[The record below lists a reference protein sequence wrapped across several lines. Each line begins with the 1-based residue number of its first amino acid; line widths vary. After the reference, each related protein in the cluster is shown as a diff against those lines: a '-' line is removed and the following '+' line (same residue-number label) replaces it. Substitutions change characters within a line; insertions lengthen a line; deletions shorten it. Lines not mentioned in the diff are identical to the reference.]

1 MKVVFVAS
9 GNFGNKVDNLTK
21 AQGDSLITAGVELIY
36 FPVIGKGIS
45 GYLSHI
51 GKLKKFLKENKVS
64 IIHAH
69 FGLCGIV
76 GYFAKSNE
84 KLILS
89 FMGDDL
95 IGSLNRK
102 GNYSLQGKFFTVL
115 NKFFARF
122 IYDFNIVKSQNL
134 KNKLWRST
142 KAEIIPNGVNFSVF
156 FPIDKKAVRKELGI
170 DENAKIVLFAAD
182 PSRTEKN
189 FNLAKE
195 AVKVTGI
202 NNLELKVVH
211 KISQQELNKYYN
223 AADVVLLTSV
233 HEGSPNVIK
242 EAMACNRPI
251 VSTDVGDV
259 KEHLSNTEGCFVSAH
274 NIKELSSKIVKA
286 LAYETTCGRNDILF
300 LRSEN
305 IAQRITS
312 IYKSVLNK

>member
-9 GNFGNKVDNLTK
+9 GNFGNSVDNLTK
-21 AQGDSLITAGVELIY
+21 AQGDSLIAAGIEIIY
-36 FPVIGKGIS
+36 FPIIGKGIK

-51 GKLKKFLKENKVS
+51 SKLKRFLKENKVS

-84 KLILS
+84 KLMIS

-95 IGSLNRK
+95 IGSVNNE
-102 GNYSLQGKFFTVL
+102 GNYSLQSRFFTVL
-115 NKFFARF
+115 NKFFAKF

-142 KAEIIPNGVNFSVF
+142 KAEIIPNGVNFLVF
-156 FPIDKKAVRKELGI
+156 FPIEKKTVRKELGI
-170 DENAKIVLFAAD
+170 NENVKIVLFAAD
-182 PSRTEKN
+182 PLRAEKN
-189 FNLAKE
+189 FSLAKA
-195 AVKVTGI
+195 AVNATGI
-202 NNLELKVVH
+202 NDLELKVVH
-211 KISQQELNKYYN
+211 KISQQELNRQYN
-223 AADVVLLTSV
+223 AADVVLLTSM

-259 KEHLSNTEGCFVSAH
+259 NDLISKTEGCFVSSQEV
-274 NIKELSSKIVKA
+274 KELADNIVKA
-286 LAYETTCGRNDILF
+286 LAYENTSGRNDILS

-305 IAQRITS
+305 IAQKVIGVYNS
-312 IYKSVLNK
+312 ILNK

>member
-9 GNFGNKVDNLTK
+9 GNFGNNVDNLTK
-21 AQGDSLITAGVELIY
+21 AQGDSLIAAGLELIY
-36 FPVIGKGIS
+36 FPIVGKGIR
-45 GYLSHI
+45 GYLANI
-51 GKLKKFLKENKVS
+51 GKLKRFLKENKVS
-64 IIHAH
+64 IVHTH

-84 KLILS
+84 KLITS

-95 IGSLNRK
+95 IGSLNGRGK
-102 GNYSLQGKFFTVL
+102 YSLQSRFFTFL

-134 KNKLWRST
+134 KNELWSNT
-142 KAEIIPNGVNFSVF
+142 EAEIIPNGVNFLVF
-156 FPIDKKAVRKELGI
+156 FPIEKKVVRKELDI
-170 DENAKIVLFAAD
+170 NENAKIVLFAAD
-182 PSRTEKN
+182 PSRAEKN

-195 AVKVTGI
+195 AVKATGI
-202 NNLELKVVH
+202 NNLELRVVH
-211 KISQQELNKYYN
+211 KISQQELNKHYN

-259 KEHLSNTEGCFVSAH
+259 KEHISKTEGCFVSTQD
-274 NIKELSSKIVKA
+274 IKDLSEKIVKA
-286 LAYETTCGRNDILF
+286 LEYKRTSGRNDILF

-305 IAQRITS
+305 IAQKIIS
-312 IYKSVLNK
+312 IYKLILNK